1 MRRKCNE
8 LDDCLPPQQW
18 AYELRPA
25 GISGPTGHCMSE
37 DRQTEHR
44 ASVARWTT
52 YLLCGCLAL
61 EAGTMASRLAQRS
74 LLAPLAAT
82 QPLPD
87 DAAANYFRQRAD
99 AQARALARYRAI
111 GVLKLLVLAGT
122 ATVWL
127 TWVHRAYRNL
137 TSVGTKRSRFST
149 AWAVGYWFIPFIN
162 VVRAYQVMKDLW
174 LRSDSRNDRDAYDT
188 LPAPDLLRGWW
199 GTWLAWGVL
208 GPVVGFLA
216 QEARTPQELTNLTDL
231 GMVVDAIGL
240 IAGVLAIRIVRE
252 IDARQQGFEFGN

>member
-1 MRRKCNE
+1 
-8 LDDCLPPQQW
+8 
-18 AYELRPA
+18 
-25 GISGPTGHCMSE
+25 MSD
-37 DRQTEHR
+37 DRQTAHR

-61 EAGTMASRLAQRS
+61 EAGTIASRLAQRP

-87 DAAANYFRQRAD
+87 GAAETYARQRAD

-111 GVLKLLVLAGT
+111 SVLKLLVLAGT
-122 ATVWL
+122 AIVWL
-127 TWVHRAYRNL
+127 TWLHRAYQNL
-137 TSVGTKRSRFST
+137 ASVGTQRSRFST
-149 AWAVGYWFIPFIN
+149 AWAVAYWFIPFLN

-199 GTWLAWGVL
+199 GTSLAWGVL
-208 GPVVGFLA
+208 GPVVGSLA
-216 QEARTPQELTNLTDL
+216 HEARTPQELTNLTDL
-231 GMVVDAIGL
+231 GMVVNVIGVV
-240 IAGVLAIRIVRE
+240 ASVLAIRVVRE
-252 IDARQQGFEFGN
+252 IDARQRGFGFGK